1 MKECANHF
9 ALKNRR
15 PQNNTAESV
24 AMYCENMMGM
34 HGLWWSFL
42 IAIAIA
48 IALVAVFVVWRVG
61 AAAMWRNRP
70 RETAHEILRRRLGSG
85 DINAEEYEKRKAL
98 LDRGS

>member
-1 MKECANHF
+1 
-9 ALKNRR
+9 
-15 PQNNTAESV
+15 
-24 AMYCENMMGM
+24 MYCENMMGM
-34 HGLWWSFL
+34 HGLWRAFL

-48 IALVAVFVVWRVG
+48 IAIAIVAVFVVWRVG

-98 LDRGS
+98 LDRDS

>member
-15 PQNNTAESV
+15 PQKNTAESV

-34 HGLWWSFL
+34 HGLWWAFL
-42 IAIAIA
+42 IA

-61 AAAMWRNRP
+61 AAAMWRSRP

-98 LDRGS
+98 LDRDS